1 MKRGIARRIAKL
13 ERRSDMGRGEFYVIT
28 MPAGMDG
35 GEALATL
42 GLAPGPAD
50 LVVLVKRF
58 EEDTEPALLNR
69 SPLVR

>member
-1 MKRGIARRIAKL
+1 
-13 ERRSDMGRGEFYVIT
+13 MGRGEFYVIT